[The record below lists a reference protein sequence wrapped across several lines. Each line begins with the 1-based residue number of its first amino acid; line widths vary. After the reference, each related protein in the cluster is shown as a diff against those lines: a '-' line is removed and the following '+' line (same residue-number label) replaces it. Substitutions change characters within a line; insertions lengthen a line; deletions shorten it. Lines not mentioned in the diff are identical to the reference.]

1 MKVLNVRNV
10 REAYIQGL
18 MLLSQEGVQQQSR
31 AGDVLV
37 LPYPLTTVYQNPCE
51 RVLIDSSRDANCFF
65 HLAESLWMLGG
76 RRDAMF
82 LNKYIEDFAV
92 RFAEA
97 NLNVHDAY
105 GYRWRNHFQFDQLKT
120 IIKKLRKNPDD
131 RQAVLQMWDAANAR
145 DLTEKG
151 YKTRPCLA
159 GDTILWSPEGDLP
172 ISKVAKKFQRGEVT
186 RWPVYSVKNTTM
198 KIQWAT
204 NVWKSGRKQTSRI
217 TFDDGSFVECTDDH
231 RFFKYNRT
239 KIIET
244 EVKNLKIGDRVQ
256 ARERYWYRGYEM
268 FGGPVHVQYVK
279 LLHGNSKRLQ
289 VTHHK
294 DENKKN
300 NCAENLEYLTESK
313 HNSFHRMGDRNPM
326 RRLSSEAHKIR
337 GQKHSV
343 ALKKYWASRTIAQ
356 RKAQTQEWRLGT
368 VRRWNEYK
376 QSQENHIIVDIT
388 PGPVQD
394 VYDFIVPEFHTAVIG
409 TGVVTHNCNTHA
421 YFRVHNNRLDMTVC
435 CRSNDAVWGAYGANV
450 VHFSFL
456 QEYMAAHIGVDMGVY
471 YQISNNFH
479 AYVDVMSKIQIGEV
493 QPYETALVP
502 LIADVKNFDDELKQF
517 LLWVDIGKLEHT
529 LIDKREWKN
538 NFFPDVAIP
547 LLHAHALY
555 KNKLYAS
562 AGMAAQQIKSGDW
575 QRAALE
581 WLHRRHAKRQHK
593 SYEAQREL
601 RNA

>member
-1 MKVLNVRNV
+1 LKVLNVRNV
-10 REAYIQGL
+10 REAYVKGL
-18 MLLSQEGVQQQSR
+18 VLLSQEGVQQQSR

-51 RVLIDSSRDANCFF
+51 RVLVDSSRDANCFF

-82 LNKYIEDFAV
+82 LNRYIKDFAV

-145 DLTEKG
+145 DLTEKEL
-151 YKTRPCLA
+151 KTRP
-159 GDTILWSPEGDLP
+159 
-172 ISKVAKKFQRGEVT
+172 
-186 RWPVYSVKNTTM
+186 
-198 KIQWAT
+198 
-204 NVWKSGRKQTSRI
+204 
-217 TFDDGSFVECTDDH
+217 
-231 RFFKYNRT
+231 
-239 KIIET
+239 
-244 EVKNLKIGDRVQ
+244 
-256 ARERYWYRGYEM
+256 
-268 FGGPVHVQYVK
+268 
-279 LLHGNSKRLQ
+279 
-289 VTHHK
+289 
-294 DENKKN
+294 
-300 NCAENLEYLTESK
+300 
-313 HNSFHRMGDRNPM
+313 
-326 RRLSSEAHKIR
+326 
-337 GQKHSV
+337 
-343 ALKKYWASRTIAQ
+343 
-356 RKAQTQEWRLGT
+356 
-368 VRRWNEYK
+368 
-376 QSQENHIIVDIT
+376 
-388 PGPVQD
+388 
-394 VYDFIVPEFHTAVIG
+394 
-409 TGVVTHNCNTHA
+409 CNTHA

-435 CRSNDAVWGAYGANV
+435 CRSNDAIWGAYGANV

-479 AYVDVMSKIQIGEV
+479 AYVDVMSELQIGGV

-502 LIADVKNFDDELKQF
+502 LITDVKSFDDELKQF

-555 KNKLYAS
+555 KNRLYTS
-562 AGMAAQQIKSGDW
+562 AGMAAQQIKSEDW

-581 WLHRRHAKRQHK
+581 WLHRRHVKRQHK
-593 SYEAQREL
+593 NYEAQREL